1 MANILITGANRGIG
15 FELTKLYS
23 EQGHSVTAV
32 CRESNDE
39 LEELADQVIS
49 GVDLTAPQAIEAIA
63 SLTEQLLLGEPLD
76 ILINNAGIFSNET
89 LQDLD
94 IEQIRLQF
102 EINALIP
109 LQLAHALAPLMQ
121 EGSKIANITSRMGSI
136 ADNGSG
142 AYYGYRASK
151 AALNA
156 FAKSLAIDLK
166 PHGIAVGQIHP
177 GFVQTRMVNFN
188 GDISPAQA
196 AQGIAA
202 RIDELNLTN
211 SGGFWHSNGQTLPW

>member
-15 FELTKLYS
+15 FELVKLYS
-23 EQGHSVTAV
+23 EQDHSVTAV

-39 LEELADQVIS
+39 LEAIADQVIS
-49 GVDLTAPQAIEAIA
+49 GIDLMAPQAAEVIA
-63 SLTEQLLLGEPLD
+63 DLTERLLLGDPLD
-76 ILINNAGIFSNET
+76 LLINNAGIFTNET

-94 IEQIRLQF
+94 IEQIRTQF
-102 EINALIP
+102 EINALVP
-109 LQLAHALAPLMQ
+109 LQLAHALAPLMK
-121 EGSKIANITSRMGSI
+121 EGGKIANITSRMGSI
-136 ADNGSG
+136 ADNSSG

-166 PHGIAVGQIHP
+166 PQGIAVGQIHP

-196 AQGIAA
+196 AAGIAA
-202 RIDELNLTN
+202 RIEELNLNN
-211 SGGFWHSNGQTLPW
+211 SGGFWHSNGQELPW

>member
-15 FELTKLYS
+15 LELTRLYS
-23 EQGHSVTAV
+23 AQGHSVTAV

-49 GVDLTAPQAIEAIA
+49 GMDLTAPKAIEAVAGI
-63 SLTEQLLLGEPLD
+63 SEQLLDSPLD
-76 ILINNAGIFSNET
+76 LLINNAGIFTNET
-89 LQDLD
+89 LADLD
-94 IEQIRLQF
+94 IERIRLQF
-102 EINALIP
+102 EINTIIP
-109 LQLAHALAPLMQ
+109 LQLAAALAPLMQ
-121 EGSKIANITSRMGSI
+121 AGSKIANITSRMGSI

-156 FAKSLAIDLK
+156 VGKSLAIDLQ
-166 PHGIAVGQIHP
+166 PQGIAVAQIHP
-177 GFVQTRMVNFN
+177 GFVQTRMVGFN

-196 AQGIAA
+196 AQGIAE
-202 RIDELNLTN
+202 RIEALNLEN
-211 SGGFWHSNGQTLPW
+211 SGSFWHSNGQPLPW

>member
-39 LEELADQVIS
+39 LEDLADQVIS
-49 GVDLTAPQAIEAIA
+49 GIDLTATKAIEAVAGI
-63 SLTEQLLLGEPLD
+63 TEQLLDGQLD

-89 LQDLD
+89 LDAPDWNGMRQ
-94 IEQIRLQF
+94 QF

-109 LQLAHALAPLMQ
+109 LQLTHALLPLMGV
-121 EGSKIANITSRMGSI
+121 GSKVANITSRMGSI
-136 ADNGSG
+136 ADNSSG

-166 PHGIAVGQIHP
+166 PRGIAVGQIHP

-188 GDISPAQA
+188 GDITPAEA

-202 RIDELNLTN
+202 RINELNLNNT
-211 SGGFWHSNGQTLPW
+211 GGFWHSNGQPLPW